1 MTDGTYTGLDDGTIL
16 ERLTGQAEDL
26 SGDSHSNG
34 SAAGVAGPHGTRSE
48 LRARLSTL
56 LRRDEYPAHRR
67 RFADGAGH
75 HGAAAPKLVT
85 VSSR

>member
-56 LRRDEYPAHRR
+56 MRRDEYPAPPSPLRR
-67 RFADGAGH
+67 RCRPPWCCRAKVCDGE
-75 HGAAAPKLVT
+75 
-85 VSSR
+85 